1 MFLFVHTSNN
11 DEKFDCEFDQILQ
24 FFYHEIFTHTNIF
37 LMFIV
42 VFYMGSDLGFGF
54 WDFEKITFIKDIG
67 SLPMLGCN

>member
-54 WDFEKITFIKDIG
+54 
-67 SLPMLGCN
+67 